1 MAKYKKRSDGRYCSN
16 IQIGYNPNTGKR
28 KFKTIYAYSIAE
40 LERKKAEIM
49 VKLDKGILAEDK
61 GITVGEWSKKWLETY
76 KKSKSYKTYQM
87 YKNVVDNHI
96 IKELGHIK
104 IKDIKQVDIQRLIND
119 RYSMGRTRIIEQ
131 IKLTINQILE
141 SAIDNNLIYKNVCRN
156 IEMPSKIKKE
166 KRALQDH
173 EKLLLKKADFTLKQ
187 SAFINIL
194 YYCGLRRGEVL
205 ALTKNDIKDC
215 KIDISKTLVFEKN
228 KGVIKQMPKSKAGIR
243 KVPIPKELNAVL
255 IQYLNN
261 IDTLYL
267 FTKKDG
273 TIMSETSFRRLWT
286 SIINK
291 MNLAAGG
298 TDSLKTI
305 TGLTPHVFRH
315 NYATSLYYADI
326 KIKDAQYLLGHK
338 SVDIT
343 LDIYTHLDKENTET
357 VTKLDLYFASQK

>member
-1 MAKYKKRSDGRYCSN
+1 MAKYKKRADGRYCAN
-16 IQIGYNPNTGKR
+16 IQIGYDSITGKR
-28 KFKTIYAYSIAE
+28 KFKTIYSYSIAE
-40 LERKKAEIM
+40 LERKKAEVL
-49 VKLDKGILAEDK
+49 VKIDKGILAEDK
-61 GITVGEWSKKWLETY
+61 GITLEEWSVKWLETY

-87 YKNVVDNHI
+87 YKNVVNNHI

-104 IKDIKQVDIQRLIND
+104 IKDLKQVDIQQLINN
-119 RYSMGRTRIIEQ
+119 RHSMGRTRITEQ

-166 KRALQDH
+166 KRILQDH

-187 SAFINIL
+187 KVFVNIL
-194 YYCGLRRGEVL
+194 LYCGLRRGEVL
-205 ALTKNDIKDC
+205 ALTKNDIRDC
-215 KIDISKTLVFEKN
+215 RIDVNKTLVFEKN

-243 KVPIPKELNAVL
+243 KVPIPKELSVIL
-255 IQYLNN
+255 RPYLNY

-298 TDSLKTI
+298 TNNLKTI
-305 TGLTPHVFRH
+305 TGLTPHIFRH

-326 KIKDAQYLLGHK
+326 KVKDAQYLLGHK

-357 VTKLDLYFASQK
+357 VTKLNSYFASQK